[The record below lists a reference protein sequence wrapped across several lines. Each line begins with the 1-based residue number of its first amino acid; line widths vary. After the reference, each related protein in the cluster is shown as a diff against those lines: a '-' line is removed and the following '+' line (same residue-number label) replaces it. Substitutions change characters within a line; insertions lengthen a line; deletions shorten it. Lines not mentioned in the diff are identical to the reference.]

1 MLKKFKKMFE
11 KKSRG
16 NSSMTFNQL
25 LEMASSR
32 GWGNFTN
39 YLAYDFYE
47 NNSALSNV
55 INKRAEAIAN
65 LNLVMMDDD
74 GNILTEH
81 PLLDYLKN
89 PSPDMTQDQFLKEAS
104 KSIDLTGQ
112 LFIYMEGQSNFE
124 PINSFIVPGF
134 APMYYKN
141 AGTGLIDYFQ
151 VSRNMFYDGMFRRQ
165 VEKGVARY
173 MSNDNMRELYYF
185 VNNLSKDSVTSLS
198 KVKAIWDELGQLSN
212 SNTHN
217 LKLLENG
224 LRLSGI
230 FSAEEMD
237 EEARER
243 FEADIK
249 NFYTGSEN
257 SGRVFLAVGTSTNF
271 KELGQNN
278 KDMDF
283 LNLKTEV
290 KNVIYSA
297 FDIPLP
303 LVNPEHMTLSN
314 FDSAKVSFYEDSIL
328 PHAKTIFEALTKA
341 FKSRF
346 KDLDKWHLAYDP
358 QSIET
363 LKLRRNQELKLLSEL
378 NVTTINEMRNELGF
392 EAINGGDELLQPMSM
407 IPLSSVGI
415 SEEKFVEAGKKS
427 GQFTEE
433 ELKHI
438 YASYKE
444 KASRSRAKA

>member
-11 KKSRG
+11 KKSYG

-47 NNSALSNV
+47 NNSALSSV
-55 INKRAEAIAN
+55 VNKRADAVTN
-65 LNLVMMDDD
+65 LNLVMMDNE
-74 GNILTEH
+74 GNVRNDH
-81 PLLDYLKN
+81 PLLEYLKN
-89 PSPDMTQDQFLKEAS
+89 PSPDMTQDQFLREAS

-112 LFIYMEGQSNFE
+112 LFVYIEGQKNFE
-124 PINSFIVPGF
+124 PLNSFIVSGF
-134 APMYYKN
+134 APMPYKN
-141 AGTGLIDYFQ
+141 VQTGLIDHFQ
-151 VSRNMFYDGMFRRQ
+151 ISRNMFYDGIFERE
-165 VEKGVARY
+165 VEKGDARY
-173 MSNDNMRELYYF
+173 MSKDGLRELYYF
-185 VNNLSKDSVTSLS
+185 VNNFSKDSVTGLS

-243 FEADIK
+243 FENDIK
-249 NFYTGSEN
+249 NFYTGSQN

-297 FDIPLP
+297 FEIPLP

-314 FDSAKVSFYEDSIL
+314 FDSAKVSFYEDSVL
-328 PHAKTIFEALTKA
+328 PHAKTILEALTKA
-341 FKSRF
+341 FKFRF

-363 LKLRRNQELKLLSEL
+363 LKLRRNQELKLMSEL

-392 EAINGGDELLQPMSM
+392 EAINGGDELLQPTHLT
-407 IPLSSVGI
+407 PLSSVGI
-415 SEEKFVEAGKKS
+415 SEDKFVEAGKKS

>member
-1 MLKKFKKMFE
+1 MFKKIRRMFE
-11 KKSRG
+11 KKSYG
-16 NSSMTFNQL
+16 SSSMSFNQL
-25 LEMASSR
+25 LEMASQK

-55 INKRAEAIAN
+55 VNKRAEAVAN
-65 LNLVMMDDD
+65 LELVLMDEA
-74 GNILTEH
+74 GEIIQNH
-81 PLLDYLKN
+81 PFLEYLKN
-89 PSPDMTQDQFLKEAS
+89 PSPDMTQDQFMKEAS

-112 LFIYMEGQSNFE
+112 LFIYIQGQPRFE

-134 APMYYKN
+134 APFANKST
-141 AGTGLIDYFQ
+141 GTGLVDFYQI
-151 VSRNMFYDGMFRRQ
+151 SRSMFYDGTYFRK
-165 VEKGVARY
+165 VEKGDSRY
-173 MSNDNMRELYYF
+173 FSRDEMEELYYF
-185 VNNLSKDSVTSLS
+185 ANNLSKDSVSGLS
-198 KVKAIWDELGQLSN
+198 RVKAIWDELGQLSN

-217 LKLLENG
+217 LKMLENG

-243 FEADIK
+243 FEKDIK
-249 NFYTGSEN
+249 TFYSGSEN
-257 SGRVFLAVGTSTNF
+257 SGRVFLAVGTSTSF

-283 LNLKTEV
+283 YNLKTEV

-314 FDSAKVSFYEDSIL
+314 FDSAKISFYEDAVL
-328 PHAKTIFEALTKA
+328 PHAKTVFEALTKA
-341 FKSRF
+341 FRPRF
-346 KDLDKWHLAYDP
+346 KGLEKLKLMYNP
-358 QSIET
+358 KSVET
-363 LKLRRNQELKLLSEL
+363 LKLRKNQELKTLADLKI
-378 NVTTINEMRNELGF
+378 NTINELRNEAGF
-392 EAINGGDELLQPMSM
+392 DPIDGGDEVLQPSTV

-415 SEEKFVEAGKKS
+415 SEDKFVETGKKS
-427 GQFTEE
+427 GKFTEE
-433 ELKHI
+433 ELRNI
-438 YASYKE
+438 YANWKE
-444 KASRSRAKA
+444 KAFRSRTKA

>member
-1 MLKKFKKMFE
+1 MLKKIKKMFE
-11 KKSRG
+11 KKSLDT
-16 NSSMTFNQL
+16 SSLTFNQL
-25 LEMASSR
+25 LEMASQQ

-47 NNSALSNV
+47 NNSALSCV
-55 INKRAEAIAN
+55 INKRAEAVTN
-65 LNLVMMDDD
+65 LDLVMVNDNGDIRTD
-74 GNILTEH
+74 H
-81 PLLDYLKN
+81 PLLEYLKH

-112 LFIYMEGQSNFE
+112 LFVYFEGQENFE
-124 PINSFIVPGF
+124 PINSFVIPGF
-134 APMYYKN
+134 APLYYKN
-141 AGTGLIDYFQ
+141 AGSGLIDYFQ
-151 VSRNMFYDGMFRRQ
+151 ISRDMFYDGTYDRR
-165 VEKGVARY
+165 VEKGNTRY
-173 MSNDNMRELYYF
+173 ISRDGMRELFYF
-185 VNNLSKDSVTSLS
+185 VNNLSKDSVTGLS
-198 KVKAIWDELGQLSN
+198 RVKAIWDELGQLSN

-243 FEADIK
+243 FEQDIK
-249 NFYTGSEN
+249 NFYTGSNN

-297 FDIPLP
+297 FEIPLP
-303 LVNPEHMTLSN
+303 LVSPEHMTLSN

-341 FKSRF
+341 FKPRF
-346 KDLDKWHLAYDP
+346 RDLDKWHLSYDP

-378 NVTTINEMRNELGF
+378 KVTTINEIRNELGF
-392 EAINGGDELLQPMSM
+392 KPITGGDEILQPSTVV
-407 IPLSSVGI
+407 PLSAVGV

-433 ELKHI
+433 ELRNI
-438 YASYKE
+438 YASYQE
-444 KASRSRAKA
+444 KAIGSRAKA

>member
-1 MLKKFKKMFE
+1 MFSKFKKRFE
-11 KKSRG
+11 KKSA
-16 NSSMTFNQL
+16 SSMTFNQL
-25 LEMASSR
+25 LEMANSK

-47 NNSALSNV
+47 NNSALSAV
-55 INKRAEAIAN
+55 INKRAEAITS
-65 LNLVMMDDD
+65 LDLVMMDDE
-74 GNILTEH
+74 GNIKLKH

-112 LFIYMEGQSNFE
+112 LFIYIEGQKNFE
-124 PINSFIVPGF
+124 PINSFIIPGF
-134 APMYYKN
+134 APLANKIPSE
-141 AGTGLIDYFQ
+141 GLIDNFQ
-151 VSRNMFYDGMFRRQ
+151 ISRNMFYDGLYERK
-165 VEKGVARY
+165 VEKKDARY
-173 MSNDNMRELYYF
+173 FSRDDMRELYYF
-185 VNNLSKDSVTSLS
+185 ASNLSKDSITGLS
-198 KVKAIWDELGQLSN
+198 RVKAIWDELGQLSS

-243 FEADIK
+243 FEQDIK

-257 SGRVFLAVGTSTNF
+257 SGRVFLAVGTSTDF

-303 LVNPEHMTLSN
+303 LVSPEHMTLSN
-314 FDSAKVSFYEDSIL
+314 FDSAKISFYEDSVL
-328 PHAKTIFEALTKA
+328 PHAKTIFEALTRA
-341 FKSRF
+341 FRNRF
-346 KDLDKWHLAYDP
+346 KDLDVWHLAYDP

-392 EAINGGDELLQPMSM
+392 DAVPGGDEILQPMSTV
-407 IPLSSVGI
+407 PLSAVGI
-415 SEEKFVEAGKKS
+415 SEKDFVETGKKS
-427 GQFTEE
+427 SQFTEE
-433 ELKHI
+433 ELRNI
-438 YASYKE
+438 YASYQE
-444 KASRSRAKA
+444 KTTGTRIKA